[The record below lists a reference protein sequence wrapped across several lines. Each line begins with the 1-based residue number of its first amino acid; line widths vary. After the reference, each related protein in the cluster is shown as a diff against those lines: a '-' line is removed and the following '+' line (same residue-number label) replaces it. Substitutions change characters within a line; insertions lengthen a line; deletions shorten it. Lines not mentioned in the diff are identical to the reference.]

1 MADVFFISKTYLEEM
16 SVINENTDW
25 KILKPTIIMVQDIY
39 LQKILG
45 TPLYND
51 LKTKLIADITL
62 ATYPNEK
69 ALIDN
74 YISKALVWYIKMEA
88 TMEFKFRYMN
98 KGVMVKNS
106 DNSQPADTNDLKY
119 LMDKWRVN
127 AEMYAQLLTDYL
139 IMNTQTFPKYLE
151 VDDSGMVAKQKN
163 YTSGIYLQDY
173 GKNNQSEESFNRFNY
188 WRKGE

>member
-1 MADVFFISKTYLEEM
+1 MADVFFISKAYLEEM

-163 YTSGIYLQDY
+163 YTSGIYLKDY

>member
-1 MADVFFISKTYLEEM
+1 MADVFFISKAYLEEM

-106 DNSQPADTNDLKY
+106 DNSQPADTDDLKY

-139 IMNTQTFPKYLE
+139 IMNTATFPKYLE
-151 VDDSGMVAKQKN
+151 VDDAGMVAKNKN
-163 YTSGIYLQDY
+163 YTSGIYLSDY

>member
-1 MADVFFISKTYLEEM
+1 MADVFFISKAYLEEM

-39 LQKILG
+39 LQKMLG

-106 DNSQPADTNDLKY
+106 DNSQPADTSDLKY

-151 VDDSGMVAKQKN
+151 VDNSGMVAKQKN

>member
-1 MADVFFISKTYLEEM
+1 MADVFFISKAYLEEM

-74 YISKALVWYIKMEA
+74 YISKALVWYIKMES

-139 IMNTQTFPKYLE
+139 IMNTATFPKYLE
-151 VDDSGMVAKQKN
+151 VDDSGMVAKNKN

>member
-1 MADVFFISKTYLEEM
+1 MADVFFISKAYLEEM

>member
-1 MADVFFISKTYLEEM
+1 MADVFFISKAYLEEM
-16 SVINENTDW
+16 SVINENADW

-139 IMNTQTFPKYLE
+139 TMNTNTFPKYLE
-151 VDDSGMVAKQKN
+151 VDDSGMVAKNKN
-163 YTSGIYLQDY
+163 YTSGIYLSDY
-173 GKNNQSEESFNRFNY
+173 GENNQSEKSFNRFNY

>member
-1 MADVFFISKTYLEEM
+1 MADVFFISKAYLEEM

-74 YISKALVWYIKMEA
+74 YISKALVWYIKMES

-151 VDDSGMVAKQKN
+151 VDNSGMVAKQKN

-173 GKNNQSEESFNRFNY
+173 GKNNQSEKSFNRFNY

>member
-151 VDDSGMVAKQKN
+151 VDNSGMVAKQKN

>member
-74 YISKALVWYIKMEA
+74 YISKALIWYIKMEA

-151 VDDSGMVAKQKN
+151 VDNSGMVAKQKN

>member
-1 MADVFFISKTYLEEM
+1 MADVFFISKAYLEEM

-74 YISKALVWYIKMEA
+74 YISKALVWYIKMES

-139 IMNTQTFPKYLE
+139 IMNTATFPKYLE
-151 VDDSGMVAKQKN
+151 VDDSGMVAKNKN

-173 GKNNQSEESFNRFNY
+173 GKNNQSEKSFNRFNY

>member
-1 MADVFFISKTYLEEM
+1 MADVFFISKAYLEEM

-106 DNSQPADTNDLKY
+106 DNSQPADTSDLKY

-151 VDDSGMVAKQKN
+151 VDNSGMVAKQKN